1 MSPEVVD
8 AQSGGKPYG
17 KEVDWWAVG
26 VVTYELLIGEAPF
39 YAETAMGIIRL
50 LRDHEV
56 SYYFWLHSLNG
67 PHLR

>member
-26 VVTYELLIGEAPF
+26 VVMYELLVGEPPF
-39 YAETAMGIIRL
+39 FAESAMGIIRL

-56 SYYFWLHSLNG
+56 IFRSCLTIVHE
-67 PHLR
+67 RK

>member
-26 VVTYELLIGEAPF
+26 VVMFELLVGEAPF
-39 YAETAMGIIRL
+39 FAESAMGIIRL

-56 SYYFWLHSLNG
+56 
-67 PHLR
+67 

>member
-26 VVTYELLIGEAPF
+26 VVMYELLVGEPPF
-39 YAETAMGIIRL
+39 FAESAMGIIRL

-56 SYYFWLHSLNG
+56 ISRSFLAIVRG
-67 PHLR
+67 RK